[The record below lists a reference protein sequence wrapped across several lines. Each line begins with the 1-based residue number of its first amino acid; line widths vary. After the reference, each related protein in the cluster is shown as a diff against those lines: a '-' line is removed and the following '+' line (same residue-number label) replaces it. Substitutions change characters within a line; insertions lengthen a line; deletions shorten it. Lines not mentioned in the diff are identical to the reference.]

1 MLLRCKKNENESGA
15 IGENSCGSLM
25 NELSPDSRLFSIVNY
40 FKFFFFSVLL
50 IVPVFAVV
58 NSAINQNW
66 VMVIID
72 VLFVPVGFV
81 HGILMLLGMLD

>member
-15 IGENSCGSLM
+15 IGKNSYDLLRNGP
-25 NELSPDSRLFSIVNY
+25 SPDSELFSVVNY

-66 VMVIID
+66 VMLIID